1 MKKISVGSIVF
12 GIVVLVLDILYMVTA
27 GGARMVLGFA
37 ALFLAFALIALG
49 LIGLDWTWRKKNG
62 R

>member
-12 GIVVLVLDILYMVTA
+12 GIVVVVMDILYMVTA